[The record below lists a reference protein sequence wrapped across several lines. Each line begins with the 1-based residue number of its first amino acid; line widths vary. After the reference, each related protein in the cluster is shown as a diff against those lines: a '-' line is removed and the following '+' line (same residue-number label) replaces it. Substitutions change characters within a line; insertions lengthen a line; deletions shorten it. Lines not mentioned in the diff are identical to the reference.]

1 MENGGILGEMMKT
14 TCLIILFLFLTLF
27 FPIPSFALSLG
38 PYSGKVIDS
47 QTGDPI
53 QGASVFFFWE
63 KQVLAPIHS
72 YSEVIEAKRVF
83 TEKNGN
89 YRIPQ
94 IFPNLGL
101 MAMLESTTV
110 IIYQPGYQAHIVRI
124 WHDRSDTETHSSFKE
139 HGNVVKLDRIPPHFN
154 YQEHIHKLRDALNPI
169 RAYGWEDHMSGKPL
183 TWEKRM
189 ELNLKSGIV
198 EREELLRRAMW
209 EERRREL
216 R

>member
-14 TCLIILFLFLTLF
+14 TCLIILSIFLIFFL
-27 FPIPSFALSLG
+27 PIPSFALTLG

-53 QGASVFFFWE
+53 EGATVFFFWE
-63 KQVLAPIHS
+63 KEVLAPIHS

-94 IFPNLGL
+94 FFPNLGL
-101 MAMLESTTV
+101 MAMFKSTNI
-110 IIYQPGYQAHIVRI
+110 IIYQPGYQTYIVSI
-124 WHDRSDTETHSSFKE
+124 WHDRSDIDDDSSFKE
-139 HGNVVKLDRIPPHFN
+139 KGNVVKLDRIPPHFN
-154 YQEHIHKLRDALNPI
+154 YQEHIRRLMDALNPI
-169 RAYGWEDHMSGKPL
+169 EAYGWEDRRSGKPL

-189 ELNLKSGIV
+189 ELNLKSGV
-198 EREELLRRAMW
+198 LEKEELLRRATW
-209 EERRREL
+209 EERRHEL